1 MPTALY
7 SLGSQLPT
15 AVLTASFDWAGF
27 LALLPG
33 DSIATY
39 PVTAEAGIT
48 VGTPRLAD
56 DVVYVRISGGT
67 AGTTYR
73 VTCTVTT
80 GEGESDSMVAVVTVA
95 DAA

>member
-1 MPTALY
+1 MPTRLY
-7 SLGSQLPT
+7 AIPPQLPT
-15 AVLTASFDWAGF
+15 AVLTASFDWTGF

-33 DSIATY
+33 DTIDTFS
-39 PVTAEAGIT
+39 VTAEAGVT
-48 VGTPRLAD
+48 LGTPSR
-56 DVVYVRISGGT
+56 VGSEIFVRISGGT

-80 GEGESDSMVAVVTVA
+80 GGGESDSMVAVVTVA